1 MQLDITVNSE
11 TPARHRVAAAAVLS
25 RRLLAALDSFPLS
38 LGLIFARLS
47 VAVVFWM
54 SGRTKMDG
62 WAISDSAIYLFEFEY
77 RLPFIDPVIAV
88 HAAAAAEHFFPLLLL
103 LGLGARFAAVSLM
116 IMIAVIQLLVLP
128 DGWPTHFLWFSLL
141 FMVLVRGPGVIS
153 LDHLIRRRWGS

>member
-1 MQLDITVNSE
+1 MQLDIAVDSENS
-11 TPARHRVAAAAVLS
+11 ARHRVAGAVAFA
-25 RRLLAALDSFPLS
+25 RRLLAALDAFPLS
-38 LGLIFARLS
+38 LGLIFARVS

-62 WAISDSAIYLFEFEY
+62 WAISDSAVYLFEFEY

-88 HAAAAAEHFFPLLLL
+88 HAAAVAEHFSPLLLV

-141 FMVLVRGPGVIS
+141 FMVLVREPGVIS
-153 LDHLIRRRWGS
+153 VDHLIRRRWGR